1 MLEGMAVK
9 PSPQPALRGGPFT
22 VADAR
27 RVGLRWD
34 DLQTRS
40 WARLSRGQY
49 AWMGLPQDALL
60 KLEAVAQRV
69 PASYAFS
76 GSTAAWFLGLD
87 VAWCDP
93 IEVTIGR
100 DVPVLARAGVRL
112 RRAER
117 LESDVI
123 VRQGFRTTSAIRT
136 ICDLASR
143 RDPVESVVAV
153 DMAVRAGLVKLSNL
167 ARHVESHAG
176 AKGIKRLRRAVRLAD
191 PRSESPMETLPWRNF
206 RLVRTKRLDDR
217 SNPRIVRTIRGC
229 RLAVQPRPAFH
240 AETVPA
246 QIVMSARGAHQAP
259 RRIGLQPALVLAPV
273 PDAVLRAEHPSPAIA
288 SHAGSILAGIRD
300 GLMFA
305 FGSAW
310 FVPVSAA
317 IALSAYMLW
326 PKARPRGVDVVAGAG
341 AAVSLVGLFG
351 LVGNA
356 GGAVGSGIDASLTS
370 LVTSVGA
377 WALLVAGLVIGLIV
391 TIHFSPGALLV
402 TAVGAMRAA
411 NAERARLRDLV
422 AAPTAEK
429 ARPVKS
435 ASASSDLLTR
445 SAASFATAPA
455 APEQANVWD
464 VDEPEERLEKKP
476 QAEPVALNGEAPREL
491 PASAPAA
498 VLRVVAEPD
507 DDLPDI
513 DWKLPSIALLD
524 TVTARR
530 ERMADEIKRNVRII
544 ESTLQTFGV
553 ECKVV
558 GVNPGPAVTQYE
570 LQPGPG
576 VQVKRITAL
585 QNDLSLA
592 LAAAPLRIE
601 APIPGKSA
609 VGIEVPN
616 KSASLVTIRE
626 VIETAAF
633 REGTNKLALVLGND
647 VSGQSIVADLTRMP
661 HLLIAGAT
669 GQGKSVCINA
679 LITSLLFQVTPDHL
693 RMLLIDPKRVELT
706 GYNGLPHLA
715 LPVLVESHQAAAA
728 LRWAVAEMDRR
739 YKLFSSE
746 GVRNIASYNDK
757 ATQKLARTLPYVVI
771 VIDELADLM
780 MVAAG
785 EIEELICRIAQL
797 ARAVGIHLI
806 IATQRP
812 STDIITGL
820 IKANIPSRIAFV
832 VGSQVDSRVILD
844 AGGAEK
850 LLGRGDM
857 LYQPVDAGKPTRIQ
871 GAFVSD
877 PEVEG
882 VVNFWK
888 SQGGPRYMEEI
899 LEEGAGTEW
908 ERGEP

>member
-1 MLEGMAVK
+1 MREILGVLLLLA
-9 PSPQPALRGGPFT
+9 
-22 VADAR
+22 
-27 RVGLRWD
+27 
-34 DLQTRS
+34 
-40 WARLSRGQY
+40 
-49 AWMGLPQDALL
+49 ALL
-60 KLEAVAQRV
+60 
-69 PASYAFS
+69 
-76 GSTAAWFLGLD
+76 GMLGIL
-87 VAWCDP
+87 
-93 IEVTIGR
+93 
-100 DVPVLARAGVRL
+100 
-112 RRAER
+112 
-117 LESDVI
+117 
-123 VRQGFRTTSAIRT
+123 
-136 ICDLASR
+136 
-143 RDPVESVVAV
+143 
-153 DMAVRAGLVKLSNL
+153 
-167 ARHVESHAG
+167 SHAG
-176 AKGIKRLRRAVRLAD
+176 PIL
-191 PRSESPMETLPWRNF
+191 
-206 RLVRTKRLDDR
+206 
-217 SNPRIVRTIRGC
+217 
-229 RLAVQPRPAFH
+229 
-240 AETVPA
+240 
-246 QIVMSARGAHQAP
+246 GA
-259 RRIGLQPALVLAPV
+259 
-273 PDAVLRAEHPSPAIA
+273 
-288 SHAGSILAGIRD
+288 IRD
-300 GLMFA
+300 GMLRA
-305 FGSAW
+305 FGVAW
-310 FVPVSAA
+310 FVPVVAA
-317 IALSAYMLW
+317 LALGTYLLW
-326 PKARPRGVDVVAGAG
+326 PKFPRPRTIDVVAGVV
-341 AAVSLVGLFG
+341 AVLSLIGLFA
-351 LVGNA
+351 LVAHA
-356 GGAVGSGIDASLTS
+356 GGAVGEGIGGALSGPFTP
-370 LVTSVGA
+370 VGA

-391 TIHFSPGALLV
+391 TVHFSPGALLV
-402 TAVGAMRAA
+402 TALGAVRAA
-411 NAERARLRDLV
+411 NAESARLRDLV
-422 AAPTAEK
+422 AAPAPEK
-429 ARPVKS
+429 TKPGRVAAPT
-435 ASASSDLLTR
+435 SDALTR

-455 APEQANVWD
+455 TPAQREVWD
-464 VDEPEERLEKKP
+464 VDEPEPEVR
-476 QAEPVALNGEAPREL
+476 
-491 PASAPAA
+491 APARPA
-498 VLRVVAEPD
+498 AAVEERPEPEAERPAPVLRVVAEPED
-507 DDLPDI
+507 DVPEI

-530 ERMADEIKRNVRII
+530 ERMADEIKRNVKVI
-544 ESTLQTFGV
+544 ETTLEQFGV
-553 ECKVV
+553 EAKVI

-570 LQPGPG
+570 VQPGAG

-633 REGTNKLALVLGND
+633 REGANKLALGLGND
-647 VSGQSIVADLTRMP
+647 VSGQSIVADLTKMP

-693 RMLLIDPKRVELT
+693 RLLLIDPKRVELT

-739 YKLFSSE
+739 YKLFSAE
-746 GVRNIASYNDK
+746 GVRNIAAYNDK
-757 ATQKLARTLPYVVI
+757 AVAKLARPLPYVVI

-820 IKANIPSRIAFV
+820 IKANIPSRIAFA

-844 AGGAEK
+844 TGGAEK

-877 PEVEG
+877 PEVES

-888 SQGGPRYMEEI
+888 SQGEPRYMEEI
-899 LEEGAGTEW
+899 LEEGAGSEW
-908 ERGEP
+908 EGERREERKLDPLFARAARAVAAEGAASVSLVQRKFNVGYSRAGRIVDQLAEHRVIGGYQGSKSREVLMTLPDVDELLERLGIE

>member
-1 MLEGMAVK
+1 VREILGVLLMLA
-9 PSPQPALRGGPFT
+9 
-22 VADAR
+22 
-27 RVGLRWD
+27 
-34 DLQTRS
+34 
-40 WARLSRGQY
+40 
-49 AWMGLPQDALL
+49 ALL
-60 KLEAVAQRV
+60 
-69 PASYAFS
+69 
-76 GSTAAWFLGLD
+76 GL
-87 VAWCDP
+87 
-93 IEVTIGR
+93 
-100 DVPVLARAGVRL
+100 L
-112 RRAER
+112 
-117 LESDVI
+117 
-123 VRQGFRTTSAIRT
+123 
-136 ICDLASR
+136 
-143 RDPVESVVAV
+143 
-153 DMAVRAGLVKLSNL
+153 
-167 ARHVESHAG
+167 
-176 AKGIKRLRRAVRLAD
+176 
-191 PRSESPMETLPWRNF
+191 
-206 RLVRTKRLDDR
+206 
-217 SNPRIVRTIRGC
+217 
-229 RLAVQPRPAFH
+229 
-240 AETVPA
+240 
-246 QIVMSARGAHQAP
+246 
-259 RRIGLQPALVLAPV
+259 
-273 PDAVLRAEHPSPAIA
+273 AIA
-288 SHAGSILAGIRD
+288 THAGSILTGIRE
-300 GLMFA
+300 GMLSA

-310 FVPVSAA
+310 FVPVAAA
-317 IALSAYMLW
+317 IASSAYLLW
-326 PKARPRGVDVVAGAG
+326 PKAPRPRGVDVVAGLV
-341 AAVSLVGLFG
+341 AVISLVGLFG
-351 LVGNA
+351 LAAQA
-356 GGAVGSGIDASLTS
+356 GGSVGRGVDGALTG
-370 LVTSVGA
+370 LVTIWGA
-377 WALLVAGLVIGLIV
+377 WALLIAGLVIGLIV
-391 TIHFSPGALLV
+391 TIHFSPGALIA
-402 TAVGAMRAA
+402 TAVGATRAA
-411 NAERARLRDLV
+411 YAERTRISNLV
-422 AAPTAEK
+422 NAPASEKLKPTRPSGAAT
-429 ARPVKS
+429 
-435 ASASSDLLTR
+435 DILTR

-455 APEQANVWD
+455 APDQKNLWD
-464 VDEPEERLEKKP
+464 FDEPEEKEEKP
-476 QAEPVALNGEAPREL
+476 AVE
-491 PASAPAA
+491 PASVVPADEPEPAA
-498 VLRVVAEPD
+498 PLMRVVAEPE
-507 DDLPDI
+507 DDLPEI
-513 DWKLPSIALLD
+513 EWKLPSIALLD

-530 ERMADEIKRNVRII
+530 ERMADEIKRNVKII
-544 ESTLQTFGV
+544 ESTLATFSV

-570 LQPGPG
+570 IQPGPG

-633 REGTNKLALVLGND
+633 REGTNKLALGLGND

-679 LITSLLFQVTPDHL
+679 LITSLLFQVTPDRL
-693 RMLLIDPKRVELT
+693 RLLLIDPKRVELT

-746 GVRNIASYNDK
+746 SVRNIAAYNEK
-757 ATQKLARTLPYVVI
+757 ATQKLARPLPYVVI

-820 IKANIPSRIAFV
+820 IKANIPSRIAFA

-844 AGGAEK
+844 TGGAEK

-888 SQGGPRYMEEI
+888 SQGPPRYMEEI
-899 LEEGAGTEW
+899 LEEGTATEW
-908 ERGEP
+908 DGERREERKLDPLFARAARAVAAEGAASVSLVQRKFNVGYSRAGRIVDQLAEHRVVGGYQGSKSREVLLTLPDVDDLLERLGIE

>member
-1 MLEGMAVK
+1 MR
-9 PSPQPALRGGPFT
+9 P
-22 VADAR
+22 
-27 RVGLRWD
+27 
-34 DLQTRS
+34 
-40 WARLSRGQY
+40 RLSSLQIREILGVLFLL
-49 AWMGLPQDALL
+49 AALL
-60 KLEAVAQRV
+60 GL
-69 PASYAFS
+69 
-76 GSTAAWFLGLD
+76 LGIL
-87 VAWCDP
+87 
-93 IEVTIGR
+93 
-100 DVPVLARAGVRL
+100 
-112 RRAER
+112 
-117 LESDVI
+117 
-123 VRQGFRTTSAIRT
+123 
-136 ICDLASR
+136 
-143 RDPVESVVAV
+143 
-153 DMAVRAGLVKLSNL
+153 
-167 ARHVESHAG
+167 
-176 AKGIKRLRRAVRLAD
+176 
-191 PRSESPMETLPWRNF
+191 
-206 RLVRTKRLDDR
+206 
-217 SNPRIVRTIRGC
+217 
-229 RLAVQPRPAFH
+229 
-240 AETVPA
+240 
-246 QIVMSARGAHQAP
+246 
-259 RRIGLQPALVLAPV
+259 
-273 PDAVLRAEHPSPAIA
+273 
-288 SHAGSILAGIRD
+288 SHAGSILGAIRD
-300 GLMFA
+300 GMIAA
-305 FGSAW
+305 FGVAW
-310 FVPVSAA
+310 FVPVAA
-317 IALSAYMLW
+317 ALALGAYLLW
-326 PKARPRGVDVVAGAG
+326 PKAPRPRTIDVVAGVV
-341 AAVSLVGLFG
+341 AVLSLVGLFG
-351 LVGNA
+351 LAANA
-356 GGAVGSGIDASLTS
+356 GGAVGANISGA
-370 LVTSVGA
+370 LVGPFTGPGA
-377 WALLVAGLVIGLIV
+377 WALLIAGLAVGLIV
-391 TIHFSPGALLV
+391 TVHFSPGALLV
-402 TAVGAMRAA
+402 TALGALRAA
-411 NAERARLRDLV
+411 NAERARIRDLV
-422 AAPTAEK
+422 AVPAQEK
-429 ARPVKS
+429 AKATRTAP
-435 ASASSDLLTR
+435 ATSDVLTR

-455 APEQANVWD
+455 TREGANGWEF
-464 VDEPEERLEKKP
+464 DEPAPVEAKKP
-476 QAEPVALNGEAPREL
+476 QPVATGDEGESRAAAP
-491 PASAPAA
+491 
-498 VLRVVAEPD
+498 VLRVVAEPE
-507 DDLPDI
+507 DDLPEI
-513 DWKLPSIALLD
+513 EWKLPSNALLD

-530 ERMADEIKRNVRII
+530 ERMADEIKRNVKII
-544 ESTLQTFGV
+544 ESTLTTFGV

-558 GVNPGPAVTQYE
+558 GVNPGPAVTQFE
-570 LQPGPG
+570 IQPGPG

-633 REGTNKLALVLGND
+633 REGTNLLALGLGND

-679 LITSLLFQVTPDHL
+679 LITSLLFQVTPDHM

-746 GVRNIASYNDK
+746 GVRNIAAYNDK
-757 ATQKLARTLPYVVI
+757 ATQKLARTLPYIVI

-820 IKANIPSRIAFV
+820 IKANIPSRIAFA

-877 PEVEG
+877 QEVEG

-899 LEEGAGTEW
+899 LEEGAVSDW
-908 ERGEP
+908 EGERREERKLDPLFARSARAVAAEGAASVSLVQRKFNVGYSRAGRIVDQLAEHRVVGGYQGSKSREVLMTLPDVDELLERLGIE

>member
-1 MLEGMAVK
+1 ML
-9 PSPQPALRGGPFT
+9 LI
-22 VADAR
+22 
-27 RVGLRWD
+27 L
-34 DLQTRS
+34 L
-40 WARLSRGQY
+40 
-49 AWMGLPQDALL
+49 ALL
-60 KLEAVAQRV
+60 GTLAVA
-69 PASYAFS
+69 S
-76 GSTAAWFLGLD
+76 
-87 VAWCDP
+87 
-93 IEVTIGR
+93 
-100 DVPVLARAGVRL
+100 RAG
-112 RRAER
+112 
-117 LESDVI
+117 
-123 VRQGFRTTSAIRT
+123 
-136 ICDLASR
+136 
-143 RDPVESVVAV
+143 SV
-153 DMAVRAGLVKLSNL
+153 LT
-167 ARHVESHAG
+167 
-176 AKGIKRLRRAVRLAD
+176 GI
-191 PRSESPMETLPWRNF
+191 
-206 RLVRTKRLDDR
+206 
-217 SNPRIVRTIRGC
+217 
-229 RLAVQPRPAFH
+229 H
-240 AETVPA
+240 
-246 QIVMSARGAHQAP
+246 
-259 RRIGLQPALVLAPV
+259 
-273 PDAVLRAEHPSPAIA
+273 
-288 SHAGSILAGIRD
+288 D
-300 GLMFA
+300 GLFQTL
-305 FGSAW
+305 GYAW
-310 FVPVSAA
+310 FVPVGAA
-317 IALSAYMLW
+317 LVLGGYLLW
-326 PKARPRGVDVVAGAG
+326 PRAPRPRPVDLVSGAVAVLA
-341 AAVSLVGLFG
+341 LVGLFG
-351 LVGNA
+351 LGGKHGGSAGALIDSGVTGVFGQVG
-356 GGAVGSGIDASLTS
+356 G
-370 LVTSVGA
+370 
-377 WALLVAGLVIGLIV
+377 WALLIALLLIGLIV
-391 TIHFSPGALLV
+391 TIHFSPGAIIGMF
-402 TAVGAMRAA
+402 VGGLRAA
-411 NAERARLRDLV
+411 YAERARLESLV
-422 AAPTAEK
+422 AIPPGEK
-429 ARPVKS
+429 AKPAKPS
-435 ASASSDLLTR
+435 AAPGDAMAR
-445 SAASFATAPA
+445 SAASFATPMPA
-455 APEQANVWD
+455 LEPARSWEIDEP
-464 VDEPEERLEKKP
+464 DEPEK
-476 QAEPVALNGEAPREL
+476 VAVAAVTGKAATPEGPEAR
-491 PASAPAA
+491 PAA
-498 VLRVVAEPD
+498 VLHVVAEPE
-507 DDLPDI
+507 DDLPEI
-513 DWKLPSIALLD
+513 DWKLPSIVLLD

-553 ECKVV
+553 ECKIV

-570 LQPGPG
+570 VQPGPG

-633 REGTNKLALVLGND
+633 REGSNKLALGLGND

-669 GQGKSVCINA
+669 GQGKSVCINT

-693 RMLLIDPKRVELT
+693 RLLLIDPKRVELT

-739 YKLFSSE
+739 YKLFSAE
-746 GVRNIASYNDK
+746 GVRNIAAYNDK
-757 ATQKLARTLPYVVI
+757 ANQKLAHALPYVVI

-820 IKANIPSRIAFV
+820 IKANIPSRIAFA

-844 AGGAEK
+844 TGGAEK

-877 PEVEG
+877 PEVEA

-899 LEEGAGTEW
+899 LEEGAGSEW
-908 ERGEP
+908 EGGTREERKLDPLFARAARAVAAEGGASVSLVQRKFNVGYSRAGRIVDQLAEHRVIGGYQGSKSREVMMTLPDVDDLLERLGIE

>member
-1 MLEGMAVK
+1 MLA
-9 PSPQPALRGGPFT
+9 
-22 VADAR
+22 
-27 RVGLRWD
+27 
-34 DLQTRS
+34 
-40 WARLSRGQY
+40 
-49 AWMGLPQDALL
+49 ALL
-60 KLEAVAQRV
+60 
-69 PASYAFS
+69 
-76 GSTAAWFLGLD
+76 GL
-87 VAWCDP
+87 
-93 IEVTIGR
+93 
-100 DVPVLARAGVRL
+100 LAIL
-112 RRAER
+112 
-117 LESDVI
+117 
-123 VRQGFRTTSAIRT
+123 
-136 ICDLASR
+136 
-143 RDPVESVVAV
+143 
-153 DMAVRAGLVKLSNL
+153 
-167 ARHVESHAG
+167 
-176 AKGIKRLRRAVRLAD
+176 
-191 PRSESPMETLPWRNF
+191 
-206 RLVRTKRLDDR
+206 
-217 SNPRIVRTIRGC
+217 
-229 RLAVQPRPAFH
+229 
-240 AETVPA
+240 
-246 QIVMSARGAHQAP
+246 
-259 RRIGLQPALVLAPV
+259 
-273 PDAVLRAEHPSPAIA
+273 
-288 SHAGSILAGIRD
+288 SHAGSILGGIRD
-300 GLMFA
+300 GMLSA
-305 FGSAW
+305 FGASW
-310 FVPVSAA
+310 FVPVAA
-317 IALSAYMLW
+317 AVALSAWLLW
-326 PKARPRGVDVVAGAG
+326 PKAPRPRGVDVVAGVVAIL
-341 AAVSLVGLFG
+341 SLVGLFG
-351 LVGNA
+351 LAAQA
-356 GGAVGSGIDASLTS
+356 GGWVGKGIDDAVSAPF
-370 LVTSVGA
+370 TSVGA
-377 WALLVAGLVIGLIV
+377 WALLIAGLVIGLIV

-402 TAVGAMRAA
+402 SAVGAIRAA
-411 NAERARLRDLV
+411 NSERARLRDLV
-422 AAPTAEK
+422 SVPANEK
-429 ARPVKS
+429 PKPVKPS
-435 ASASSDLLTR
+435 LATADVLTR
-445 SAASFATAPA
+445 SAASFATAPP
-455 APEQANVWD
+455 APDQKNVWD
-464 VDEPEERLEKKP
+464 IDEPDEVVPRP
-476 QAEPVALNGEAPREL
+476 VAGPAMVPAPVAVAEPHEAVER
-491 PASAPAA
+491 AP
-498 VLRVVAEPD
+498 VMRVVAEPED
-507 DDLPDI
+507 DIPEI

-530 ERMADEIKRNVRII
+530 ERMADEIKRNVRVI
-544 ESTLQTFGV
+544 ESTLVTFGV

-570 LQPGPG
+570 VQPGPG

-633 REGTNKLALVLGND
+633 REGTNKLALGLGND

-739 YKLFSSE
+739 YKLFSAE
-746 GVRNIASYNDK
+746 GVRNIAAYNDK
-757 ATQKLARTLPYVVI
+757 ATAKLARSLPYIVI

-820 IKANIPSRIAFV
+820 IKANIPSRIAFA

-844 AGGAEK
+844 TSGAEK

-877 PEVEG
+877 QEVEG
-882 VVNFWK
+882 VVSFWK
-888 SQGGPRYMEEI
+888 SQAPGEPRYMQEI
-899 LEEGAGTEW
+899 LEEGAVSDWDGEKRE
-908 ERGEP
+908 ERKLDPLFARSARAVAAEGAASVSLVQRKFNVGYSRAGRIVDQLAEHHVIGGYQGSKSREVLMNLPDVDDLLERLGIE

>member
-1 MLEGMAVK
+1 MLA
-9 PSPQPALRGGPFT
+9 
-22 VADAR
+22 
-27 RVGLRWD
+27 
-34 DLQTRS
+34 
-40 WARLSRGQY
+40 
-49 AWMGLPQDALL
+49 ALL
-60 KLEAVAQRV
+60 
-69 PASYAFS
+69 
-76 GSTAAWFLGLD
+76 GL
-87 VAWCDP
+87 
-93 IEVTIGR
+93 
-100 DVPVLARAGVRL
+100 L
-112 RRAER
+112 
-117 LESDVI
+117 
-123 VRQGFRTTSAIRT
+123 
-136 ICDLASR
+136 
-143 RDPVESVVAV
+143 
-153 DMAVRAGLVKLSNL
+153 
-167 ARHVESHAG
+167 
-176 AKGIKRLRRAVRLAD
+176 
-191 PRSESPMETLPWRNF
+191 
-206 RLVRTKRLDDR
+206 
-217 SNPRIVRTIRGC
+217 
-229 RLAVQPRPAFH
+229 
-240 AETVPA
+240 
-246 QIVMSARGAHQAP
+246 
-259 RRIGLQPALVLAPV
+259 
-273 PDAVLRAEHPSPAIA
+273 AIA
-288 SHAGSILAGIRD
+288 SNAGSILGGIRD
-300 GLMFA
+300 GMLA
-305 FGSAW
+305 TFGTAW
-310 FVPVSAA
+310 FVPVGATLALAA
-317 IALSAYMLW
+317 YLLW
-326 PKARPRGVDVVAGAG
+326 PKAPRPRTIDIVAGLV
-341 AAVSLVGLFG
+341 AVLSLVGLFG
-351 LVGNA
+351 LAARA
-356 GGAVGSGIDASLTS
+356 GG
-370 LVTSVGA
+370 SVGLSIDYA
-377 WALLVAGLVIGLIV
+377 IGGLVGTVGTWALLIAGLVIGLIV
-391 TIHFSPGALLV
+391 TIHFSPGALLA
-402 TAVGAMRAA
+402 TAVGTLRAA
-411 NAERARLRDLV
+411 YAERTRIRDLV
-422 AAPTAEK
+422 AAPGAEK
-429 ARPVKS
+429 PKTARPVA
-435 ASASSDLLTR
+435 ASNDLLTR

-455 APEQANVWD
+455 TPDHPSIWD
-464 VDEPEERLEKKP
+464 VDEPDDRVERKP
-476 QAEPVALNGEAPREL
+476 PPAEPVAVAVEEPPPL
-491 PASAPAA
+491 SAQAA
-498 VLRVVAEPD
+498 LRVVAEPE
-507 DDLPDI
+507 DDLPEI
-513 DWKLPSIALLD
+513 EWKLPSITLLD

-530 ERMADEIKRNVRII
+530 ERMADEIKRNVRVI

-553 ECKVV
+553 ECRVV

-570 LQPGPG
+570 VQPGPG

-633 REGTNKLALVLGND
+633 REGSNKLALGLGND

-693 RMLLIDPKRVELT
+693 RLLLIDPKRVELT

-739 YKLFSSE
+739 YKLFSAE
-746 GVRNIASYNDK
+746 GVRNIAAYNEK
-757 ATQKLARTLPYVVI
+757 ATQKLARSLPYVVI

-820 IKANIPSRIAFV
+820 IKANIPSRIAFA

-888 SQGGPRYMEEI
+888 TQGAPRYMEEI
-899 LEEGAGTEW
+899 LEEGAASEW
-908 ERGEP
+908 DGERREERKLDPLFARSARAVAAEGGASVSLVQRKFNVGYSRAGRIVDQLAEHRVIGGYQGSKSREVLMTLPDVDDLLDRLGLE

>member
-1 MLEGMAVK
+1 MLA
-9 PSPQPALRGGPFT
+9 
-22 VADAR
+22 
-27 RVGLRWD
+27 
-34 DLQTRS
+34 
-40 WARLSRGQY
+40 
-49 AWMGLPQDALL
+49 ALL
-60 KLEAVAQRV
+60 
-69 PASYAFS
+69 
-76 GSTAAWFLGLD
+76 GL
-87 VAWCDP
+87 
-93 IEVTIGR
+93 
-100 DVPVLARAGVRL
+100 LAIL
-112 RRAER
+112 
-117 LESDVI
+117 
-123 VRQGFRTTSAIRT
+123 
-136 ICDLASR
+136 
-143 RDPVESVVAV
+143 
-153 DMAVRAGLVKLSNL
+153 
-167 ARHVESHAG
+167 SHAG
-176 AKGIKRLRRAVRLAD
+176 
-191 PRSESPMETLPWRNF
+191 M
-206 RLVRTKRLDDR
+206 
-217 SNPRIVRTIRGC
+217 
-229 RLAVQPRPAFH
+229 
-240 AETVPA
+240 
-246 QIVMSARGAHQAP
+246 
-259 RRIGLQPALVLAPV
+259 
-273 PDAVLRAEHPSPAIA
+273 
-288 SHAGSILAGIRD
+288 ILGGIRD
-300 GLMFA
+300 GMVAL

-310 FVPVSAA
+310 FVPVAAA
-317 IALSAYMLW
+317 IALSAWLLW
-326 PKARPRGVDVVAGAG
+326 PKAPRPRTVDMVAGLVALL
-341 AAVSLVGLFG
+341 SLIGLFG
-351 LVGNA
+351 LAARA
-356 GGAVGSGIDASLTS
+356 GGSVGSGIDAGLSGLF
-370 LVTSVGA
+370 TSVGA
-377 WALLVAGLVIGLIV
+377 WALLIAGLVIGLIV

-402 TAVGAMRAA
+402 SAVGTLRAA

-422 AAPTAEK
+422 GTVTAEK
-429 ARPVKS
+429 PKPAKA
-435 ASASSDLLTR
+435 ASATSDVLTR

-455 APEQANVWD
+455 TSGQKSLWE
-464 VDEPEERLEKKP
+464 VDEPEDEIVEQPRPEP
-476 QAEPVALNGEAPREL
+476 RGEQPTDEEPARRAEPVM
-491 PASAPAA
+491 
-498 VLRVVAEPD
+498 RVVAEPE
-507 DDLPDI
+507 DDLPEI
-513 DWKLPSIALLD
+513 EWKLPAITLLD

-558 GVNPGPAVTQYE
+558 GVNPGPAVTQFE
-570 LQPGPG
+570 VQPGAG

-626 VIETAAF
+626 VLETAAF
-633 REGTNKLALVLGND
+633 REGTNKLALGLGND

-693 RMLLIDPKRVELT
+693 RLLLIDPKRVELT

-739 YKLFSSE
+739 YKLFSAE
-746 GVRNIASYNDK
+746 GVRNIASYNEK
-757 ATQKLARTLPYVVI
+757 ATQRLARPLPYIVI

-820 IKANIPSRIAFV
+820 IKANIPSRIAFA

-844 AGGAEK
+844 TGGAEK

-888 SQGGPRYMEEI
+888 SQGGPRFMEEI

-908 ERGEP
+908 QGERREERKLDALFARSARAVAAEGAASVSLVQRKFNVGYSRAGRIVDQLAEHRVVGGYQGSKSREVLMTLPDVDELLERLGLE

>member
-1 MLEGMAVK
+1 
-9 PSPQPALRGGPFT
+9 
-22 VADAR
+22 
-27 RVGLRWD
+27 
-34 DLQTRS
+34 
-40 WARLSRGQY
+40 
-49 AWMGLPQDALL
+49 
-60 KLEAVAQRV
+60 
-69 PASYAFS
+69 
-76 GSTAAWFLGLD
+76 
-87 VAWCDP
+87 
-93 IEVTIGR
+93 
-100 DVPVLARAGVRL
+100 
-112 RRAER
+112 
-117 LESDVI
+117 
-123 VRQGFRTTSAIRT
+123 
-136 ICDLASR
+136 
-143 RDPVESVVAV
+143 
-153 DMAVRAGLVKLSNL
+153 
-167 ARHVESHAG
+167 
-176 AKGIKRLRRAVRLAD
+176 
-191 PRSESPMETLPWRNF
+191 
-206 RLVRTKRLDDR
+206 
-217 SNPRIVRTIRGC
+217 
-229 RLAVQPRPAFH
+229 
-240 AETVPA
+240 
-246 QIVMSARGAHQAP
+246 
-259 RRIGLQPALVLAPV
+259 
-273 PDAVLRAEHPSPAIA
+273 
-288 SHAGSILAGIRD
+288 
-300 GLMFA
+300 
-305 FGSAW
+305 
-310 FVPVSAA
+310 
-317 IALSAYMLW
+317 MLW
-326 PKARPRGVDVVAGAG
+326 PKARPRGVDVVAGAV
-341 AAVSLVGLFG
+341 AAVSLIGLFG

-356 GGAVGSGIDASLTS
+356 GGAIGSGIDASLTG

-402 TAVGAMRAA
+402 TAVGALRAA

-455 APEQANVWD
+455 APDQANVWD
-464 VDEPEERLEKKP
+464 VDEPVERLEKKP
-476 QAEPVALNGEAPREL
+476 QAEPPAFNGEGPREL

-498 VLRVVAEPD
+498 VLRVVAEPV
-507 DDLPDI
+507 DDLPEI

-544 ESTLQTFGV
+544 ETTLQTFGV

-633 REGTNKLALVLGND
+633 REGTNKLALGLGND

-679 LITSLLFQVTPDHL
+679 LITSLLFQVTPDKM

-739 YKLFSSE
+739 YKLFSAE
-746 GVRNIASYNDK
+746 GVRNIAAYNEK
-757 ATQKLARTLPYVVI
+757 ATQKLAHTLPYIVI

-820 IKANIPSRIAFV
+820 IKANIPSRIAFA

-844 AGGAEK
+844 TGGAEK

-899 LEEGAGTEW
+899 LEEGAVSEW
-908 ERGEP
+908 DGEKREERKLDPLFARSARAVAAEGAASVSLVQRKFNVGYSRAGRIVDQLAEHRVIGGYQGSKSREVLMTLPDVDDLLERLGIE

>member
-1 MLEGMAVK
+1 MLLMLA
-9 PSPQPALRGGPFT
+9 
-22 VADAR
+22 
-27 RVGLRWD
+27 
-34 DLQTRS
+34 
-40 WARLSRGQY
+40 
-49 AWMGLPQDALL
+49 ALL
-60 KLEAVAQRV
+60 
-69 PASYAFS
+69 
-76 GSTAAWFLGLD
+76 GL
-87 VAWCDP
+87 
-93 IEVTIGR
+93 
-100 DVPVLARAGVRL
+100 L
-112 RRAER
+112 
-117 LESDVI
+117 
-123 VRQGFRTTSAIRT
+123 
-136 ICDLASR
+136 
-143 RDPVESVVAV
+143 
-153 DMAVRAGLVKLSNL
+153 
-167 ARHVESHAG
+167 
-176 AKGIKRLRRAVRLAD
+176 
-191 PRSESPMETLPWRNF
+191 
-206 RLVRTKRLDDR
+206 
-217 SNPRIVRTIRGC
+217 
-229 RLAVQPRPAFH
+229 
-240 AETVPA
+240 
-246 QIVMSARGAHQAP
+246 
-259 RRIGLQPALVLAPV
+259 
-273 PDAVLRAEHPSPAIA
+273 AIA
-288 SHAGSILAGIRD
+288 SHAGSILVGIRD

-310 FVPVSAA
+310 FVPVAAA

-326 PKARPRGVDVVAGAG
+326 PKARPRGVDVVAGAV
-341 AAVSLVGLFG
+341 AAVSLIGLFG
-351 LVGNA
+351 LAGNA
-356 GGAVGSGIDASLTS
+356 GGAVGSGIDVSLTG

-402 TAVGAMRAA
+402 TAVGALRAA

-429 ARPVKS
+429 ARPVRS

-455 APEQANVWD
+455 APDQANVWD
-464 VDEPEERLEKKP
+464 VDEPVERMEKKP
-476 QAEPVALNGEAPREL
+476 PAEPPAFNGEGPREL

-498 VLRVVAEPD
+498 VLRVVAEPV
-507 DDLPDI
+507 DDLPEI

-530 ERMADEIKRNVRII
+530 ERMADEIKRNVKII
-544 ESTLQTFGV
+544 ETTLQTFGV

-633 REGTNKLALVLGND
+633 REGTNKLALGLGND

-679 LITSLLFQVTPDHL
+679 LITSLLFQVTPDKM

-739 YKLFSSE
+739 YKLFSAE
-746 GVRNIASYNDK
+746 GVRNIAAYNEK
-757 ATQKLARTLPYVVI
+757 ATQKLAHPLPYIVI

-820 IKANIPSRIAFV
+820 IKANIPSRIAFA

-844 AGGAEK
+844 TGGAEK

-899 LEEGAGTEW
+899 LEEGAVSEW
-908 ERGEP
+908 DGERREERKLDPLFARSARAVAAEGAASVSLVQRKFNVGYSRAGRIVDQLAEHRVIGGYQGSKSREVLMTLPDVDDLLERLGIE

>member
-1 MLEGMAVK
+1 MLG
-9 PSPQPALRGGPFT
+9 
-22 VADAR
+22 
-27 RVGLRWD
+27 
-34 DLQTRS
+34 
-40 WARLSRGQY
+40 
-49 AWMGLPQDALL
+49 ALL
-60 KLEAVAQRV
+60 
-69 PASYAFS
+69 
-76 GSTAAWFLGLD
+76 GL
-87 VAWCDP
+87 
-93 IEVTIGR
+93 
-100 DVPVLARAGVRL
+100 LAIL
-112 RRAER
+112 
-117 LESDVI
+117 
-123 VRQGFRTTSAIRT
+123 
-136 ICDLASR
+136 
-143 RDPVESVVAV
+143 
-153 DMAVRAGLVKLSNL
+153 
-167 ARHVESHAG
+167 
-176 AKGIKRLRRAVRLAD
+176 
-191 PRSESPMETLPWRNF
+191 
-206 RLVRTKRLDDR
+206 
-217 SNPRIVRTIRGC
+217 
-229 RLAVQPRPAFH
+229 
-240 AETVPA
+240 
-246 QIVMSARGAHQAP
+246 
-259 RRIGLQPALVLAPV
+259 
-273 PDAVLRAEHPSPAIA
+273 
-288 SHAGSILAGIRD
+288 SHAGSILGGIRD
-300 GLMFA
+300 GMLSA
-305 FGSAW
+305 FGASW
-310 FVPVSAA
+310 FVPVAA
-317 IALSAYMLW
+317 AVALSAWLLW
-326 PKARPRGVDVVAGAG
+326 PKAPRPRGVDLVAGVVA
-341 AAVSLVGLFG
+341 VLSLIGLFAVAAHSG
-351 LVGNA
+351 GWVGK
-356 GGAVGSGIDASLTS
+356 GIEDALT
-370 LVTSVGA
+370 TPFTNVGA
-377 WALLVAGLVIGLIV
+377 WALLIAGLVIGLIV

-402 TAVGAMRAA
+402 TAVGAVRAA
-411 NAERARLRDLV
+411 NSERARLRDLV
-422 AAPTAEK
+422 AVPAAEK
-429 ARPVKS
+429 PKPAKPS
-435 ASASSDLLTR
+435 LASADVLTR
-445 SAASFATAPA
+445 SAASFATAPP
-455 APEQANVWD
+455 APDQKNVWD
-464 VDEPEERLEKKP
+464 VDDP
-476 QAEPVALNGEAPREL
+476 AEPAAK
-491 PASAPAA
+491 PAA
-498 VLRVVAEPD
+498 HVGGPTPTTVPVAVAEAAQPIERAPVMRVVAEPED
-507 DDLPDI
+507 DVPEI

-530 ERMADEIKRNVRII
+530 ERMADEIKRNVKII
-544 ESTLQTFGV
+544 ESTLVTFGV

-570 LQPGPG
+570 VQPGPG

-633 REGTNKLALVLGND
+633 REGSNKLALGLGND

-739 YKLFSSE
+739 YKLFSAE
-746 GVRNIASYNDK
+746 GVRNIAAYNDK
-757 ATQKLARTLPYVVI
+757 ATAKLARPLPYIVI

-820 IKANIPSRIAFV
+820 IKANIPSRIAFA

-844 AGGAEK
+844 TSGAEK

-877 PEVEG
+877 QEVEG
-882 VVNFWK
+882 VVSFWK
-888 SQGGPRYMEEI
+888 SQAPGEPRYMEEI
-899 LEEGAGTEW
+899 LEEGAVSDWDGEKRE
-908 ERGEP
+908 ERKLDPLFARSARAVAAEGAASVSLVQRKFNVGYSRAGRIVDQLAEHRVIGGYQGSKSREVLMNLPDVDDLLERLGIE